1 MREVVNAIEEPVNRF
16 IDLAGVID
24 EQTAWANLQTEED
37 VVTYLT
43 NNIVVDG
50 LTLNDMFGETIA

>member
-1 MREVVNAIEEPVNRF
+1 MRTVVNAIEEPVNKF
-16 IDLAGVID
+16 IDIAGRID